1 MTHSLAPKPRP
12 RGRLQMQSEQ
22 IAQDYLKMQAMLS
35 YVSDVVI
42 PFKAKRSSRPG
53 DPVKRGEMLQD
64 KQLYSAAVREAVL
77 MWSPLLGLN
86 IPNWAHHSKDAGLA
100 LQTAVRG
107 SGGSA
112 ALTDARPPPPQGP
125 PPGVARAPEGI
136 SAKKVAVLRS
146 VLADQQKLQAEE
158 DIALEGVKSILLSK
172 QTLQKLLKQ
181 QRSLKL
187 QSKDSLRKLV
197 LHQSCSIVYVVTFLS
212 NVQDI
217 GCALNE

>member
-1 MTHSLAPKPRP
+1 
-12 RGRLQMQSEQ
+12 MQSEQ

-107 SGGSA
+107 SGDSA
-112 ALTDARPPPPQGP
+112 VLTDARPPPPKGPPPQGP

-158 DIALEGVKSILLSK
+158 DIASEGVKSILLSK

-181 QRSLKL
+181 QQSLKL
-187 QSKDSLRKLV
+187 QSKDSLRR
-197 LHQSCSIVYVVTFLS
+197 
-212 NVQDI
+212 
-217 GCALNE
+217 